1 MRSVRTSIEGSLL
14 RSANQEAAPKLA
26 SLAVRP
32 DVDVLATT
40 YALRLGNDQ
49 VEPGADHHEE
59 WADSSLISRLV
70 RLLLVTLEAARK

>member
-1 MRSVRTSIEGSLL
+1 M
-14 RSANQEAAPKLA
+14 
-26 SLAVRP
+26 RP

-59 WADSSLISRLV
+59 WADSSLISHLV